1 MPSKALAKGVK
12 NTDTSPTRQE
22 SRYLDLNLDKS
33 QQNLQTN
40 LLTFYLLA
48 RSNNEYGVGVPFKI
62 LEI

>member
-1 MPSKALAKGVK
+1 MPSKALATAKGVK
-12 NTDTSPTRQE
+12 NTRQE